1 MNRKNVAYWVC
12 TAVTAFVFL
21 SGGVVYVLRVPEAV
35 QGVMNLGF
43 PLHFIVFLGIWKFL
57 GGLVVLLP
65 GLPLVKEWA
74 YAGMIFDLTGAAV
87 ASAAT
92 GIEVRHVWVP
102 LLIACVV
109 VASWALRPESRRLK
123 RT

>member
-1 MNRKNVAYWVC
+1 MTRKSVAYWVC
-12 TAVTAFVFL
+12 TGVTAFVFV
-21 SGGVVYVLRVPEAV
+21 SGGAVYVMRVPEAV

-43 PLHFIVFLGIWKFL
+43 PLHFIVFLGICKLL

-65 GLPLVKEWA
+65 GFPLVKEWA
-74 YAGMIFDLTGAAV
+74 YAGMIFDLVGAAV

-102 LLIACVV
+102 LLIAVIV